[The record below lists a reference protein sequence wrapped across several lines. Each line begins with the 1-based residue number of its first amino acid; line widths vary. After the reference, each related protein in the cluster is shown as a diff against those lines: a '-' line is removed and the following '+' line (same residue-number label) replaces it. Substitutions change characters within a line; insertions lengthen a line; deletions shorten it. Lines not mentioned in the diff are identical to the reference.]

1 MARSKATKLRSLFGL
16 SQDNLLIGLLTTTL
30 VVALVLGVAAW
41 RNPLLPRLAWRNVP
55 RRPGFAVLIT
65 LGLTIGTVILS
76 SAFTTGDTMSQ
87 SVRTVVAG
95 VLGSADEVVFIPA
108 AAQRSGFDLAQSIAT
123 GSLLTGVT
131 GYFPARDIHMIEDL
145 VRDDARVSAVVPVIL
160 EQAPVS
166 SEGQAFAAQINLLGV
181 PTQRALVLKPAASVD
196 QRTLMVDDLAPDE
209 VYLNTEA
216 AAALGVIAGQ
226 HVHVFGLPLGAD
238 ATWTVREVTRLGDLG
253 GGQATIFLPLGRL
266 QELFQ
271 RQDQFNQVLVVN
283 AGDAAQRLKNSWPVT
298 VELRSAFL
306 DEPTARRLF
315 RALSSAPARDLL
327 SRAAGSPDTSG
338 RLAEKLRL
346 LQADLDQPAA
356 EQNPEFKA
364 LAQDPEVLN
373 RLASRLGSAV
383 SRGNTP
389 FAAAASGPGG
399 FRVIDVQSV
408 AQDQADRWGSV
419 FTDLFVVLGAF
430 SLFSGMLLIVLVF
443 SLVALE
449 RRTELGISRALGARR
464 REVILLLAIEGGL
477 YSVLS
482 SLFGLGAGLGLAL
495 GIITLAQGLVEQ
507 YGFHLE
513 PMVEPASI
521 AASYGLGVVLT
532 FVAVTVTAW
541 RSSRFSIV
549 TAIRD
554 LPDPVGA
561 APGRRTLVIHAVPA
575 IVGPLL
581 VWFAIAHR
589 LSLAYAAGVALAIV
603 GTALLA
609 RWFVLRLGL
618 RGPERVIFTLA
629 GLALIGYWTL
639 PISLFPPVVEMSFL
653 SGVAMLLGAV
663 WVVAYNV
670 GLLRRVRAPAAMWRL
685 STAYVAAN
693 RFRTGLTLTM
703 FALVVLSLTVS
714 AVMLTATRV
723 AYADPDAVTGGWDI
737 HAQSTLPPRD
747 LRADLTASGVLS
759 PDAFSAIGAASPLLS
774 EGIQTDSADAR
785 WAPIRVLVVDDA
797 FVHGVRTPLV
807 AGGTW
812 SQLTRPGTA
821 IVGAGVLRAV
831 PNRLRVVAGEGNDFR
846 NVVLWLRDSRATQPA
861 VRVDVVGLADA
872 RGPLG
877 NQVVVSAATLAGWPP
892 PTNGEYYLSVP
903 PGANARELAAGLNLA
918 APDLKASTIGDELRL
933 VQGIRGLL
941 NMILQG
947 FMGVGLLAGVAAL
960 GTLSTRAV
968 VERRRQIGVLR
979 ALGFTARA
987 VSLGLLVESAV
998 VALLGA
1004 ALGVGVGLFVAQNT
1018 VTFLSRVSPE
1028 LRFSVPWDQL
1038 ALVVLVSLGAALVMT
1053 LLPARQAGKLTPAE
1067 ALREG

>member
-1 MARSKATKLRSLFGL
+1 MRSLFGV
-16 SQDNLLIGLLTTTL
+16 SQDALLISLLTTAL
-30 VVALVLGVAAW
+30 VVAIVLGVAAW

-108 AAQRSGFDLAQSIAT
+108 AVQRSGFDLAQSIAS

-131 GYFPARDIHMIEDL
+131 GYFPSSEVHKIEDL
-145 VRDDARVSAVVPVIL
+145 VRDDRRVAAVVPVVL

-166 SEGQAFAAQINLLGV
+166 SEGQTFAAQINLLGV
-181 PTQRALVLKPAASVD
+181 PSQQALVLRPAASVD
-196 QRTLMVDDLAPDE
+196 QRTLTVDDLAPDE
-209 VYLNTEA
+209 AYLNTEA
-216 AAALGVIAGQ
+216 ATALGVVAGQ
-226 HVHVFGLPLGAD
+226 HVRVFGLPSGAEVTL
-238 ATWTVREVTRLGDLG
+238 AVREVTRLGDLG
-253 GGQATIFLPLGRL
+253 GGQATLFVPLGRL
-266 QELFQ
+266 QELLQ
-271 RQDQFNQVLVVN
+271 RQDQVNQVLIVN
-283 AGDAAQRLKNSWPVT
+283 SGDARERLTNSWPVT
-298 VELRSAFL
+298 VELRSAFVE
-306 DEPTARRLF
+306 DAAARRLF
-315 RALSSAPARDLL
+315 RAMSSAPARDLIA
-327 SRAAGSPDTSG
+327 RAVGNPDTSG

-346 LQADLDQPAA
+346 LQADLDNPAGA
-356 EQNPEFKA
+356 QNPEFKA

-373 RLASRLGSAV
+373 RLAARLGGAV
-383 SRGNTP
+383 TRGNTP
-389 FAAAASGPGG
+389 FAATASGAGG

-408 AQDQADRWGSV
+408 AQDQADRWGSA

-464 REVILLLAIEGGL
+464 REVILLLAIEGGM

-482 SLFGLGAGLGLAL
+482 SVFGLGAGLALAL
-495 GIITLAQGLVEQ
+495 AIISLAQGLVEQ

-513 PMVEPASI
+513 PVVEPASI

-554 LPDPVGA
+554 LPDPVPA
-561 APGRRTLVIHAVPA
+561 APGWRMLTIHAVPGILGPVLVAYA
-575 IVGPLL
+575 IQ
-581 VWFAIAHR
+581 HR
-589 LSLAYAAGVALAIV
+589 LSLAYAAGVALTIV
-603 GTALLA
+603 GAALIA
-609 RWFVLRLGL
+609 RWVLLRLGL
-618 RGPERVIFTLA
+618 RGPERVVFTLA
-629 GLALIGYWTL
+629 GLALIGWWAL
-639 PISLFPPVVEMSFL
+639 PVSLFPPVVEMSFL

-670 GLLRRVRAPAAMWRL
+670 GLLRRLRAPAAMWRL

-737 HAQSTLPPRD
+737 HASSTLPPRD
-747 LRADLTASGVLS
+747 LAADLAVSGVLS
-759 PDAFSAIGAASPLLS
+759 PDAFSAIGAASPLLI
-774 EGIQTDSADAR
+774 EGIQIDSAGAR
-785 WAPIRVLVVDDA
+785 WAPVRVLAVDDA
-797 FVHGVRTPLV
+797 FLRGVRTPLV
-807 AGGTW
+807 GGGAW

-821 IVGAGVLRAV
+821 IVGAGLLRTV
-831 PNRLRVVAGEGNDFR
+831 PNRLRIVAGEGSDFH
-846 NVVLWLRDSRATQPA
+846 NVVVWLRDMRGTQSA
-861 VRVDVVGLADA
+861 VRVEVVGLADA

-877 NQVVVSAATLAGWPP
+877 NQVVVNAATLASWPAP
-892 PTNGEYYLSVP
+892 ENGGYYLSVP
-903 PGANARELAAGLNLA
+903 SGANARELAAGLNLA
-918 APDLKASTIGDELRL
+918 VADLKASTIGDELRL
-933 VQGIRGLL
+933 VQGVRGLL

-987 VSLGLLVESAV
+987 VSMGLLVESAV

-1018 VTFLSRVSPE
+1018 VTFLSAVNPE
-1028 LRFSVPWDQL
+1028 LRFSIPWDQL
-1038 ALVVLVSLGAALVMT
+1038 ALVVLVSLGAALLMT
-1053 LLPARQAGKLTPAE
+1053 ILPARQAAQLTPAE

>member
-1 MARSKATKLRSLFGL
+1 MA
-16 SQDNLLIGLLTTTL
+16 TL
-30 VVALVLGVAAW
+30 AVAIVLGAAGW
-41 RNPLLPRLAWRNVP
+41 RNPLLLRLAWRNVP

-108 AAQRSGFDLAQSIAT
+108 AVQRSGFDLAQSIAS

-131 GYFPARDIHMIEDL
+131 GYFPAAEVQKIDDL
-145 VRDDARVSAVVPVIL
+145 VKGDKRVAAVVPVVL

-166 SEGQAFAAQINLLGV
+166 SEGQTFAAQINLLGV
-181 PTQRALVLKPAASVD
+181 PTQQSLVLKPAASAD
-196 QRTLMVDDLAPDE
+196 QRTLTVDDLKADE
-209 VYLNTEA
+209 AYLNTEA
-216 AAALGVIAGQ
+216 AAALGVVPGQ
-226 HVHVFGLPLGAD
+226 HVHVFGLDSGAE

-253 GGQATIFLPLGRL
+253 GGQATIFVPLGRL
-266 QELFQ
+266 QELFS
-271 RQDQFNQVLVVN
+271 RQDQVNQVLIVN
-283 AGDAAQRLKNSWPVT
+283 AGDAKHRLENSWPVT
-298 VELRSAFL
+298 VELRSAFV
-306 DEPTARRLF
+306 DDATARRLF
-315 RALSSAPARDLL
+315 RALSSAPARELIG
-327 SRAAGSPDTSG
+327 RAVGSPDTSA
-338 RLAEKLRL
+338 RLADKLRL

-373 RLASRLGSAV
+373 RLAGRLGGAV
-383 SRGNTP
+383 TRGNTP
-389 FAAAASGPGG
+389 FAAAASGASG

-408 AQDQADRWGSV
+408 AQDQADRWGSA

-477 YSVLS
+477 YSLIS
-482 SLFGLGAGLGLAL
+482 SLFGLGAGLALAL
-495 GIITLAQGLVEQ
+495 GIIALAQGLVEQ

-513 PMVEPASI
+513 PVVEPASI

-532 FVAVTVTAW
+532 FVAVTITAW

-554 LPDPVGA
+554 LPDPVPA
-561 APGRRTLVIHAVPA
+561 APGWRTLLIQAVPA
-575 IVGPLL
+575 VLGPVLVGY
-581 VWFAIAHR
+581 AIQHR
-589 LSLAYAAGVALAIV
+589 LSLAYAAGVLLTIV
-603 GTALLA
+603 GTALVA
-609 RWFVLRLGL
+609 RWVLLRLGL
-618 RGPERVIFTLA
+618 RGPERVVFTLA
-629 GLALIGYWTL
+629 GLALIGWWAL
-639 PISLFPPVVEMSFL
+639 PIGLFPPVVEMSFL

-670 GLLRRVRAPAAMWRL
+670 GLLRRLRAPAAMWRL

-737 HAQSTLPPRD
+737 HVTSTLPPRD
-747 LRADLTASGVLS
+747 LATDLAGSGVVS
-759 PDAFSAIGAASPLLS
+759 PDAFSAIGAASPLLI
-774 EGIQTDSADAR
+774 EGIQTDAAGAR
-785 WAPIRVLVVDDA
+785 WAPIRVLAVDDA
-797 FVHGVRTPLV
+797 FVRGVRTPLM
-807 AGGTW
+807 AGGSW

-821 IVGAGVLRAV
+821 IVGAGLLRSV
-831 PNRLRVVAGEGNDFR
+831 PNRLRVIAGEGSDFHQ
-846 NVVLWLRDSRATQPA
+846 VTLWLRDTRGTQPA
-861 VRVDVVGLADA
+861 VRVEVVGVADG

-877 NQVVVSAATLAGWPP
+877 NQVVVNAATLAGWPP
-892 PTNGEYYLSVP
+892 PENGGYYLSVP
-903 PGANARELAAGLNLA
+903 AGANARELAAGLNLA

-933 VQGIRGLL
+933 VQGVRGLL

-979 ALGFTARA
+979 SLGFTARA
-987 VSLGLLVESAV
+987 VSFGLLVESAV

-1018 VTFLSRVSPE
+1018 VTFLSAVSPE
-1028 LRFSVPWDQL
+1028 LRFSIPWDQL
-1038 ALVVLVSLGAALVMT
+1038 ALVVLVSLGAALLMT
-1053 LLPARQAGKLTPAE
+1053 ILPARQAGKLTPAE

>member
-1 MARSKATKLRSLFGL
+1 LFGV
-16 SQDNLLIGLLTTTL
+16 SQDSLLLGLLTVT
-30 VVALVLGVAAW
+30 ALVAVVLGAAAW

-95 VLGSADEVVFIPA
+95 VLGSADEVVFVPA
-108 AAQRSGFDLAQSIAT
+108 AVQRSGFDLAQSIAT

-131 GYFPARDIHMIEDL
+131 AYFPSQDAQHVEDL
-145 VRDDARVSAVVPVIL
+145 VRNDARVAAVVPVIL

-181 PTQRALVLKPAASVD
+181 PSQQALVLEPAGSND
-196 QRTLMVDDLAPDE
+196 QRTLSVDDLAPDE

-216 AAALGVIAGQ
+216 AAALAVSTGQ
-226 HVHVFGLPLGAD
+226 HVHVYGLADGAE

-253 GGQATIFLPLGRL
+253 GGQATIFVPLGRL
-266 QELFQ
+266 QDLLQ
-271 RQDQFNQVLVVN
+271 RRDQANQVLIVN
-283 AGDAAQRLKNSWPVT
+283 SGDPAQRLKNSWPVT
-298 VELRSAFL
+298 VELRSAFV
-306 DEPTARRLF
+306 DDATARRLF
-315 RALSSAPARDLL
+315 RAISSPPARELL
-327 SRAAGSPDTSG
+327 ARAIASPDTSG
-338 RLAEKLRL
+338 RLAEKLRVL
-346 LQADLDQPAA
+346 HSDLDNPAGA
-356 EQNPEFKA
+356 QNPEFKA

-373 RLASRLGSAV
+373 RLASRLGGAV
-383 SRGNTP
+383 TRGNTP
-389 FAAAASGPGG
+389 FAAAATGAGG

-408 AQDQADRWGSV
+408 AQDQADRWGSA
-419 FTDLFVVLGAF
+419 FTDLLVVLGAF

-464 REVILLLAIEGGL
+464 RDVILLLAIEGGL
-477 YSVLS
+477 YSVIS

-513 PMVEPASI
+513 PVIEPASI

-554 LPDPVGA
+554 LPDPVPA
-561 APGRRTLVIHAVPA
+561 APGWRSLVLNAAPAV
-575 IVGPLL
+575 VGPLL
-581 VWFAIAHR
+581 VWFAVQHR
-589 LSLAYAAGVALAIV
+589 LSLAYAAGVALTII

-609 RWFVLRLGL
+609 RWVLLRLGL
-618 RGPERVIFTLA
+618 RGPERVVFTLA
-629 GLALIGYWTL
+629 GLALLGWWAL

-663 WVVAYNV
+663 WIVAYNV
-670 GLLRRVRAPAAMWRL
+670 GLLRRLRGPAAMWRL

-693 RFRTGLTLTM
+693 RFRTGLTLAM

-714 AVMLTATRV
+714 AVMLTATRE
-723 AYADPDAVTGGWDI
+723 AYADPDAMTGGWDI
-737 HAQSTLPPRD
+737 HAQSSLPPRD
-747 LRADLTASGVLS
+747 LRDDLAASGVVS
-759 PDAFSAIGAASPLLS
+759 PDAFSAIGAASPLLL
-774 EGIQTDSADAR
+774 EGIQIDSAGAR
-785 WAPIRVLVVDDA
+785 WAPVRILAVDDA
-797 FVHGVRTPLV
+797 FVHGARTPLV
-807 AGGTW
+807 AGGAW
-812 SQLTRPGTA
+812 NQLTRRGTA
-821 IVGAGVLRAV
+821 ILGAGLLRAV
-831 PNRLRVVAGEGNDFR
+831 PNRLRVVDGEGKDFH
-846 NVVLWLRDSRATQPA
+846 NVVLWLRDTRGTQPA
-861 VRVDVVGLADA
+861 VRVEVVGLADA
-872 RGPLG
+872 RGPFG
-877 NQVVVSAATLAGWPP
+877 NQVVVNAASLAGWPP
-892 PTNGEYYLSVP
+892 PDNAEYYLSVP
-903 PGANARELAAGLNLA
+903 PGVSARELAAGLNLA
-918 APDLKASTIGDELRL
+918 APDVKASTIGDELRL
-933 VQGIRGLL
+933 VQGVRGLL

-968 VERRRQIGVLR
+968 VERRRQIGILR
-979 ALGFTARA
+979 ALGFTAWS

-1028 LRFSVPWDQL
+1028 LRFSIPWDQL
-1038 ALVVLVSLGAALVMT
+1038 ALVVVVALGAALLMT
-1053 LLPARQAGKLTPAE
+1053 ILPARQAARLTPAE

>member
-1 MARSKATKLRSLFGL
+1 MVRSSATKVRSLFGL
-16 SQDNLLIGLLTTTL
+16 SQVNLLIALA
-30 VVALVLGVAAW
+30 VVTVAVAIVLSAAAW
-41 RNPLLPRLAWRNVP
+41 RNPLLLRLAWRNVP

-108 AAQRSGFDLAQSIAT
+108 AVQLSGWDLGKSIAS

-131 GYFPARDIHMIEDL
+131 GYFSASDVRKIED
-145 VRDDARVSAVVPVIL
+145 VVSGDSRVAAVVPVVL

-166 SEGQAFAAQINLLGV
+166 SEGQTFAAHINLLGV
-181 PTQRALVLKPAASVD
+181 PAQKALVLRPAASAD
-196 QRTLMVDDLAPDE
+196 QRTLSVEDLGPDE
-209 VYLNTEA
+209 AYLNTEA
-216 AAALGVIAGQ
+216 AAALGVVAGQ
-226 HVHVFGLPLGAD
+226 HVHVYGLPLD
-238 ATWTVREVTRLGDLG
+238 AEASWEVREVTRLGDLG
-253 GGQATIFLPLGRL
+253 GGQATIFVPLDRL
-266 QELFQ
+266 QGLFQ
-271 RQDQFNQVLVVN
+271 RQSQVNQVLIVN
-283 AGDAAQRLKNSWPVT
+283 SGNAQQRLESSWPVT
-298 VELRSAFL
+298 VELRSAFV
-306 DEPTARRLF
+306 DDATVRRLF
-315 RALSSAPARDLL
+315 RAMSSAPARDLIA
-327 SRAAGSPDTSG
+327 RAVASPDTSG

-346 LQADLDQPAA
+346 LQADLDLPAA

-373 RLASRLGSAV
+373 RLAGRLGSTV
-383 SRGNTP
+383 TRGSTP
-389 FAAAASGPGG
+389 FAAAAAGAGG

-408 AQDQADRWGSV
+408 AQDQADRWGSA

-477 YSVLS
+477 YSLLS
-482 SLFGLGAGLGLAL
+482 SLFGLGAGLALAL
-495 GIITLAQGLVEQ
+495 GIIALAQGLVEQ

-513 PMVEPASI
+513 PVVEPASI

-532 FVAVTVTAW
+532 FVAVTFTAW

-554 LPDPVGA
+554 LPDPVPA
-561 APGRRTLVIHAVPA
+561 APGWRTLVFHALPA
-575 IVGPLL
+575 LLGPLL
-581 VWFAIAHR
+581 VGYAIQHR
-589 LSLAYAAGVALAIV
+589 LSLVYAAGIALTIV
-603 GTALLA
+603 GTALVA
-609 RWFVLRLGL
+609 RWVLLRLGL
-618 RGPERVIFTLA
+618 RGPERVVFTVA
-629 GLALIGYWTL
+629 GLALIGFWTL
-639 PISLFPPVVEMSFL
+639 PIALFPPVVEMSFL

-670 GLLRRVRAPAAMWRL
+670 GLLRRLRAPAAMWRL

-723 AYADPDAVTGGWDI
+723 AYGDPDAVTGGWDI
-737 HAQSTLPPRD
+737 HASSTLPPRD
-747 LRADLTASGVLS
+747 LAVDLAASSVLS
-759 PDAFSAIGAASPLLS
+759 PDAFTTIGAASPLLID
-774 EGIQTDSADAR
+774 GIQTDAAGAR
-785 WAPIRVLVVDDA
+785 WAPVRVLVVDDA
-797 FVHGVRTPLV
+797 FLRGVRTPLV
-807 AGGTW
+807 AGGAW
-812 SQLTRPGTA
+812 NQLARPGTA
-821 IVGAGVLRAV
+821 IVGAGLLRSV
-831 PNRLRVVAGEGNDFR
+831 PNRLRVVAREGGDFR
-846 NVVLWLRDSRATQPA
+846 AVVLWLRDTRGTRPA
-861 VRVDVVGLADA
+861 VRVEVVGLADA

-877 NQVVVSAATLAGWPP
+877 NQIVVNAASLAGWPP
-892 PTNGEYYLSVP
+892 PQNGGYYLTVP
-903 PGANARELAAGLNLA
+903 PGVNARDLAAGLNLA
-918 APDLKASTIGDELRL
+918 VPDLKASTFADEQRL
-933 VQGIRGLL
+933 LQGIRGLL

-987 VSLGLLVESAV
+987 VSVGLLVESAV

-1004 ALGVGVGLFVAQNT
+1004 VLGVGIGLFVAQNT
-1018 VTFLSRVSPE
+1018 VTFLGSVNPE
-1028 LRFSVPWDQL
+1028 LRFSIPWDQL
-1038 ALVVLVSLGAALVMT
+1038 ALVVLVSLGAALLMT

>member
-1 MARSKATKLRSLFGL
+1 MRSLFGV
-16 SQDNLLIGLLTTTL
+16 SQDALLIGLLVTTAI
-30 VVALVLGVAAW
+30 VGVVLGAAAW
-41 RNPLLPRLAWRNVP
+41 RNPLLPRLAWRNMP

-108 AAQRSGFDLAQSIAT
+108 PVQHSGFDLAQSIAS

-131 GYFPARDIHMIEDL
+131 GYFPIAEAQHVEEL
-145 VRDDARVSAVVPVIL
+145 VRDDPRVAAVVPVIL

-166 SEGQAFAAQINLLGV
+166 SEGQTFAAQINLLGV
-181 PTQRALVLKPAASVD
+181 PSQHALVLKPAASAD
-196 QRTLMVDDLAPDE
+196 PRTLAVDDLAPDE

-216 AAALGVIAGQ
+216 ATALGVSTGQ
-226 HVHVFGLPLGAD
+226 HVHVYDLPQAAE
-238 ATWTVREVTRLGDLG
+238 ATWRVRDVTRLGDLG
-253 GGQATIFLPLGRL
+253 GGQATIFVPLARL
-266 QELFQ
+266 QDLLQ
-271 RQDQFNQVLVVN
+271 RLDQANQVLIVN
-283 AGDAAQRLKNSWPVT
+283 AGEPAQRLANSWPVT

-306 DEPTARRLF
+306 DNRTAGRLF
-315 RALSSAPARDLL
+315 RAMSSAPARDLL
-327 SRAAGSPDTSG
+327 ARAVANPDTSG
-338 RLAEKLRL
+338 RLGDKLRL
-346 LQADLDQPAA
+346 LQADLDQPSGA
-356 EQNPEFKA
+356 QDPEFKA
-364 LAQDPEVLN
+364 LAQDPEVLS
-373 RLASRLGSAV
+373 RLAARLGGAV
-383 SRGNTP
+383 NRGNTP
-389 FAAAASGPGG
+389 FAAAAAGSGG

-408 AQDQADRWGSV
+408 AQDQADRWGSA

-464 REVILLLAIEGGL
+464 REVILLLALEGGM
-477 YSVLS
+477 YSLLS
-482 SLFGLGAGLGLAL
+482 SLFGLGAGLALAL

-513 PMVEPASI
+513 PVVEPASI

-554 LPDPVGA
+554 LPDPVAA
-561 APGRRTLVIHAVPA
+561 APGWRTLVVQTVPA
-575 IVGPLL
+575 IAGPLL
-581 VWFAIAHR
+581 VGLAIQHR
-589 LSLAYAAGVALAIV
+589 LSLAYAAGVALTIV
-603 GTALLA
+603 GIALMA
-609 RWFVLRLGL
+609 RWVLLRLGL
-618 RGPERVIFTLA
+618 RGPERVVFTLA
-629 GLALIGYWTL
+629 GLALIGWWAL

-670 GLLRRVRAPAAMWRL
+670 AVLRGLPARAAMWRL

-747 LRADLTASGVLS
+747 LRPDLAAGGVIS
-759 PDAFSAIGAASPLLS
+759 PDAFSVIGAASPLLS
-774 EGIQTDSADAR
+774 EGIQTGTAGAR
-785 WAPIRVLVVDDA
+785 WAPVRVLEVDPA
-797 FVHGVRTPLV
+797 FLKGVRTPVV
-807 AGGTW
+807 AGGAWTE
-812 SQLTRPGTA
+812 LIRPGTA
-821 IVGAGVLRAV
+821 IVGAGLLRGV
-831 PNRLRVVAGEGNDFR
+831 PNRLRVVDGEGSDFR
-846 NVVLWLRDSRATQPA
+846 PVVIWLRDPRSTQPA
-861 VRVDVVGLADA
+861 VRLEVVGLADA

-877 NQVVVSAATLAGWPP
+877 NQMVVNAATLVGWPP
-892 PTNGEYYLSVP
+892 PDNGEYYLSVP
-903 PGANARELAAGLNLA
+903 RGANARELAAGLNLV

-979 ALGFTARA
+979 ALGFTARS
-987 VSLGLLVESAV
+987 VSVGLLIESAV

-1004 ALGVGVGLFVAQNT
+1004 VVGVGVGLFVAQNT

-1028 LRFSVPWDQL
+1028 LRFSIPWDQL
-1038 ALVVLVSLGAALVMT
+1038 CIVVLVALAAALLMT
-1053 LLPARQAGKLTPAE
+1053 ILPARQAARLTPAE